1 MPLLDVEGLSV
12 EYRTTQ
18 GSVQAV
24 RGVSLSVEA
33 GGSLG
38 LVGESGCGKST
49 LARALIRVL
58 PRNARITGGAV
69 RLEGTDLLS
78 LTEEE
83 MNQYRWRKI
92 AVVPQAA
99 MDSLDPVHRVGNQM
113 VETLRL
119 RGGLTAVAARAR
131 AERLFQLVGLESRR
145 LEHYPHEF
153 SGGMKQRAVIAMALA
168 LDPSLLIADEPV
180 TALDVIVQR
189 QVLAT
194 LRQLRAELTLSLIL
208 ITHDISVVAHL
219 CQDVAVMYA
228 GRVVERGTVRRVFAA
243 PQHPY
248 TMGLRNAFPSLRLHQ
263 MRLVPIEGYPPDLV
277 APPRGCAFAPR
288 CPFVIAKCWDEDPP
302 LVATESG
309 HMAACHRA
317 NEAAVLSAGAP
328 EAFARLERLAE
339 EGPIRATGS
348 GGLR

>member
-1 MPLLDVEGLSV
+1 MPLLDVEDLSV
-12 EYRTTQ
+12 EYRIAQ
-18 GSVQAV
+18 GSVHAV
-24 RGVSLSVEA
+24 RGVSLSVDA
-33 GGSLG
+33 SGSLG

-58 PRNARITGGAV
+58 PRNAHIAGGAV
-69 RLEGTDLLS
+69 RLDGTNLLS

-99 MDSLDPVHRVGNQM
+99 MDSLDPVYRVGDQM

-119 RGGLTAVAARAR
+119 RGGLMVLPARAR
-131 AERLFQLVGLESRR
+131 AEELFRLVGLESRR
-145 LEHYPHEF
+145 LKHYPHEF

-168 LDPSLLIADEPV
+168 LNPSLLIADEPV

-194 LRQLRAELTLSLIL
+194 LRGLRKEFRLSLIL

-219 CQDVAVMYA
+219 CEDVAVMYA

-248 TMGLRNAFPSLRLHQ
+248 TMGLRNAFPSLRMNQ
-263 MRLVPIEGYPPDLV
+263 PRLVPIEGYPPDLV
-277 APPRGCAFAPR
+277 APPQGCAFAPR
-288 CPFVIAKCWDEDPP
+288 CPFVISKCWEEDPP
-302 LVATESG
+302 LVATEDG
-309 HMAACHRA
+309 HVAACHRVH
-317 NEAAVLSAGAP
+317 EAVALRAGAAA
-328 EAFARLERLAE
+328 AFARLEREAE
-339 EGPIRATGS
+339 EGPVRS
-348 GGLR
+348 